1 MESLQKKVIESIE
14 KYNMINYGDN
24 ILIALSGGADSVCLL
39 LVLMDLQEKYN
50 LSISAIHINHMLRAE
65 ESDSDEEFCVNLCK
79 SLGVKLIVERHDVAL
94 YSKLN
99 KLSIELAARNIRYEA
114 FKKHSEGMKLATA
127 HTSSDNAETVILNLT
142 RGAGLKGLLGIPPT
156 RDNIIRPLFLYP
168 VRK

>member
-1 MESLQKKVIESIE
+1 
-14 KYNMINYGDN
+14 MINYGDN

-114 FKKHSEGMKLATA
+114 FK
-127 HTSSDNAETVILNLT
+127 
-142 RGAGLKGLLGIPPT
+142 
-156 RDNIIRPLFLYP
+156 NIQRNEARNCTYFL
-168 VRK
+168 R